1 MAKKPREGPKTDG
14 WKDTYGDMVTLLL
27 CFFVLLYSMSA
38 VDQEKWQAFVKAFTN
53 PGEDTAQVVLVPS
66 EELGDH
72 TVPGENSTE
81 VGGSTEDTIENIDDL
96 YEALKEF
103 VEEQGMQDSV
113 EIAEGE
119 GVVYVRYQNSLF
131 FKPDSAELLPS
142 AMPSLE
148 FLGDSLKQLE
158 DQLWLVSIS
167 GHTASVAYDNYAVSD
182 WDLSAMRAT
191 SVAKHFEEDSGLDP
205 MILRPIGFGKNYPI
219 ADNSTA
225 EGRERNRRVEL
236 VIISR
241 DSPLA
246 QSDAVAGA
254 VSGLFDAD
262 VYEAESNG
270 ITSIEDV
277 LDPSD
282 VLDGLLDA
290 ESTPADADAAQDADA
305 TGTQDGTDAS
315 GAAADASGTQDD
327 ADASGAAADAS
338 SAPGD
343 ADDTGA
349 AADTTSA
356 PGGTDASAASST
368 G

>member
-66 EELGDH
+66 DELGDH

-167 GHTASVAYDNYAVSD
+167 GHTASVAYDHYAVSD

-254 VSGLFDAD
+254 VSGLFDAE
-262 VYEAESNG
+262 VFEAESNG
-270 ITSIEDV
+270 IDSIQDV

-290 ESTPADADAAQDADA
+290 DSASS
-305 TGTQDGTDAS
+305 GTQPGGDDS
-315 GAAADASGTQDD
+315 GAAGSTGEPGTQLD
-327 ADASGAAADAS
+327 ADAS
-338 SAPGD
+338 SAP
-343 ADDTGA
+343 
-349 AADTTSA
+349 
-356 PGGTDASAASST
+356 SAASES
-368 G
+368 GAEPDGAASGASSAGP

>member
-66 EELGDH
+66 DELGDH

-219 ADNSTA
+219 ADNGTA

-246 QSDAVAGA
+246 QSDAVASA
-254 VSGLFDAD
+254 VSGLFDAE
-262 VYEAESNG
+262 VFEAESNG
-270 ITSIEDV
+270 IDSIQDV

-290 ESTPADADAAQDADA
+290 DSASS
-305 TGTQDGTDAS
+305 GTQPGGDDS
-315 GAAADASGTQDD
+315 GAAGSTGEPGTQLD
-327 ADASGAAADAS
+327 ADAS
-338 SAPGD
+338 SAP
-343 ADDTGA
+343 
-349 AADTTSA
+349 
-356 PGGTDASAASST
+356 SAASES
-368 G
+368 GAEPDGAASGASSAGP